1 MSPMKKKQ
9 FVKMNIHN
17 HSPTCRKNR
26 KKICRFDFP
35 IAPMKETRILQ
46 PLKGN
51 KKDLKEDVA
60 RYKRIRDLLKRYGNN
75 EIDMTFDDFLEL
87 VQCTYEQYIRAI
99 RVSLVR
105 AKVFLKRSVKEIRV
119 NPYMRNLV
127 DTWQGNHD
135 IQFVLNP
142 YSCAK
147 YITDYI
153 SKSTKGMSTL
163 LRKTCE
169 ELRRGDKSLRQ
180 QVSSLGD
187 KFLTAV
193 EIGAQE
199 AVYLSLG
206 IPLTK
211 KT

>member
-1 MSPMKKKQ
+1 MK
-9 FVKMNIHN
+9 
-17 HSPTCRKNR
+17 
-26 KKICRFDFP
+26 
-35 IAPMKETRILQ
+35 
-46 PLKGN
+46 
-51 KKDLKEDVA
+51 
-60 RYKRIRDLLKRYGNN
+60 
-75 EIDMTFDDFLEL
+75 
-87 VQCTYEQYIRAI
+87 
-99 RVSLVR
+99 
-105 AKVFLKRSVKEIRV
+105 
-119 NPYMRNLV
+119 NLV
-127 DTWQGNHD
+127 DVWQANHD

-142 YSCAK
+142 YSCAR

-180 QVSSLGD
+180 QVSSLGH

-211 KT
+211 KTREVEFINTSRANERVRMLKDDEDLQLLKQKNPKSTDIFKQSNIDRYRNRPKELNKYCLADFVSQLTYVSSKKK